1 MPFWLQVH
9 LLDKIVTDDMEW
21 RERDNVRP
29 RFKRGTL
36 FSSGSL
42 CALNLDQGRCPE
54 HPLTAAKAL
63 PLLELP
69 RGMDATTPALAAAST
84 PVDVAT
90 PDVVPSTT
98 PAS

>member
-1 MPFWLQVH
+1 LQVH

-36 FSSGSL
+36 VSSGSL
-42 CALNLDQGRCPE
+42 FALNLDQGRCPE

-63 PLLELP
+63 QPLQLP
-69 RGMDATTPALAAAST
+69 RDMVATTPAAST
-84 PVDVAT
+84 PVDMPT
-90 PDVVPSTT
+90 PDAVLPSTT
-98 PAS
+98 PASCT